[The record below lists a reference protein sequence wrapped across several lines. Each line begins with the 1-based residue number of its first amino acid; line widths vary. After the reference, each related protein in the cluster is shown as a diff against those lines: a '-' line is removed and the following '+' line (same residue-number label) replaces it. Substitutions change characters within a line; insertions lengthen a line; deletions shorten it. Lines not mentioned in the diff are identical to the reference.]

1 MPENSSQHRNRVLT
15 GVSRARSWRGLA
27 AAIFILAGA
36 TQARDL
42 LRPNAPGPVAAATDG
57 SSPTA
62 AAATTAPALP
72 SAQDRLARTTQALT
86 AVKQMQESARQ
97 LAIAGPN
104 NLRPN
109 LPAVPLNS
117 YGQPNGLVR
126 ASGANSVFW
135 IGANTPIL
143 STKTEA
149 AATTTDVSITQT
161 QQQAILAWDSFNLGK
176 NTTLTFDQRAGGADV
191 GQWIAFNYVRD
202 SSGTPS
208 QILGKLK
215 TIGAPDAAGK
225 EQAGGQ
231 VYVMNANGII
241 FGGSSQVN
249 AHALVASSLP
259 INYNLIQRG
268 LLNNPDGQFLF
279 TALPQPASGKW
290 STLAFDPGIATDSL
304 GPVQTPST
312 ADGRHGDVV
321 VQAGAVIEAPTNAD
335 KVGGRIALIGLN
347 VTNAGRIS
355 TPDGQTVLAA
365 GLQVGFAPH
374 ASADPTLR
382 GLDVFVGSVGDTTGG
397 AVAGTVTNDRVVNGD
412 GSVHTGLIEAP
423 RGAITLTGK
432 TVNQLGFLESST
444 SVSYNGRVDLVAG
457 YNAVANPKYDPSLD
471 ATADFTLALPF
482 FYQSNV
488 GNNPAAT
495 AVPNSGAVT
504 LGRESV
510 LRVVPETTNVER
522 APGDL
527 ALRSQVNV
535 QGESIYF
542 GTNAVLF
549 APGAAVPL
557 LKAIASDGRALE
569 AGVTLRAGAWFNPGS
584 TLYRFVQSSDV
595 QQIYLDQ
602 GAVVD
607 VAGLTGVSASVTEN
621 IVPVELRGSELAN
634 APLQRDGPLRGKTI
648 QVDVRRHGPW
658 DPTLNNGLGGYAWVG
673 TALANTSGWVAL
685 ASHTV
690 GQLSVDGGSV
700 AFKAG
705 GPVVFQKEST
715 VDVSGGYIDFQG
727 GYVRTTKLLS
737 EGHVYDIALATAD
750 RVYDGI
756 YTGTTTRK
764 DAKWGVEES
773 TANPLTQSVYENGYR
788 QGGSGGSVAI
798 AAPVLALDGMLRGN
812 TVVGSM
818 QRTISPVF
826 NPASP
831 PDAANPVLAG
841 VSNWLLGALN
851 RPIPGQFSLSI
862 GRQYRTA
869 AGNYSGY
876 SPIPTNIIFR
886 NSVVARPVGAFN
898 ASASYLFPTQRNHEL
913 ELTPSLFGEQ
923 GSGFGIVRVDNSD
936 DDVGLSSGFGNIT
949 IKAGTTLTFA
959 PASSFTLSAG
969 SITVENGA
977 RLLSSGG
984 RIALNAYGV
993 SPSLAESIAF
1003 QGSAGE
1009 TVPEDQLP
1017 RYNPLRGNVSIGTGA
1032 VLSTAGELIDE
1043 RTTSATAGTL
1053 PLVTTGGSIAI
1064 NASDIAL
1071 KSGSALSVSG
1081 GATMSSSGKL
1091 SYGDAGSITLNAGR
1105 ALGGGFGV
1113 VAGGRLSLTGASLE
1127 GFAGVG
1133 RKGGSLTLQA
1143 PSVLLQNGSG
1153 DATTT
1158 NNASGALTL
1167 APRFFNN
1174 GGFGSFSLT
1183 GLGVSVGPDLS
1194 MIGSAPALTVAP
1206 NTRVEPAV
1214 QNWEN
1219 LPGGSVFLAQE
1230 GTRKPASLSL
1240 KTAALFANVNGIL
1253 LGNNVD
1259 LLVGAGAVLQPDAG
1273 GGVVLEGGSIDLL
1286 GRITTYG
1293 GTVGLTQAAGGQ
1305 PYVPGIHLGP
1315 LSVLDVSGRSV
1326 STLDFTGYHK
1336 SDVLD
1341 GGTISIEG
1349 NLVAE
1354 KGSSLNVA
1362 GSSDTILVAPGE
1374 IPAGVPTN
1382 PGEQLVAIVKDSNG
1396 GKISLTADEVLFF
1409 GATLHGGTG
1418 GPGGRDGD
1426 LVVISRRAGS
1436 ALFGTSTRPG
1446 PSDVVLTLT
1455 SLTPD
1460 FVYHGFGQAV
1470 TNPAGAPFGDEKALG
1485 TTWFGADTFTNGH
1498 FGGLTLSVGSG
1509 SGALEVRSDVA
1520 LTASRQI
1527 SIADSGILAFRTDS
1541 SATKPSSSLT
1551 LTAPYVVL
1559 GRAFRGPLQ
1568 ASEQSNPFVQ
1578 NVSAT
1583 HGSGTL
1589 AVRAGN
1595 LIDVGTLSLQNAGA
1609 VILDAT
1615 FRGQS
1620 GASQGAIRG
1629 DGVLDVAGDL
1639 TLKAAQI
1646 YPPTAVSFTL
1656 IASDYSEG
1664 SVTKPGS
1671 ISIQSAGGSAPA
1683 ALPLSAGGTLNLY
1696 AAQITQGGTL
1706 RAPLGTINLGTEDSA
1721 ALNPL
1726 SGKSLPTGSKLT
1738 LESGSVTSVS
1748 AIDPATGKPVAIPF
1762 GVNVNGDTW
1771 IDPTGVD
1778 ITNLGPAAKSITL
1791 AAAAI
1796 DFQGA
1801 NANKSAAQIDL
1812 SGGGD
1817 LFSYQFVP
1825 GTGGTTDIL
1834 LGSTAG
1840 AFAIVPGYTDS
1851 FAPEA
1856 RYNGSTDARAALAS
1870 DPGYVIGNSKL
1881 NYVAG
1886 DRIHLEAAGNLPA
1899 GDYTLLPARYALLP
1913 GAYLVTP
1920 QSGAGNAGG
1929 APGVL
1934 QADGASI
1941 VAGYRFNGLADT
1953 GQKQSVFRSF
1963 EVAPQAVV
1971 LGRAAYKQY
1980 SANTFFSETAAG
1992 NENVAPRLPVDAGRL
2007 GLLAGSS
2014 LRLKGNV
2021 LAQAAPGG
2029 RSGLVDISSSADIL
2043 IGSHAVVAASEAV
2056 GGSGLLLEA
2065 KELSSFGAESLLIGG
2080 VRSSDAK
2087 GTTVTVKTNRIVVD
2101 NAGEPLFGPDVILA
2115 ANSGL
2120 TLTAGAEVGKADQA
2134 WVAAD
2139 PLRVVGA
2146 VALNGV
2152 GESVSFSRGGLPIS
2166 LPNGTPGN
2174 GKLTSTSAGTIT
2186 RADGTTTAFL
2196 ATSGGS
2202 TNAFSVPAGATVTLE
2217 RNGNLRF
2224 ASSTDAVIKP
2234 IPLALGDGTLL
2245 RVSSDPAAIT
2255 RVGVASSNVP
2265 ALSLGA
2271 GVKIAGAS
2279 AIIDSTNTTN
2289 LSEQLDLSTV
2299 RSLGLNSGRISL
2311 VLDQPGTIASAGSL
2325 VLSRAAQDSLLKSAS
2340 ALSLLSYSTIDF
2352 HGTGTFGSS
2361 SLNSLS
2367 LHAGALRGFLNSTD
2381 SAAKVTVSAKS
2392 VALDNAANALAP
2404 VAGSSLGN
2412 LVIETGALRLGE
2424 NQLQVQNFAQV
2435 TVNAAE
2441 GVLAGDATKLGLRS
2455 GGLAVKGGGLAI
2467 STPLITSAGRSNQS
2481 IVADGSLSLNSS
2493 VGTATVS
2500 SGLGA
2505 SLNLT
2510 GETVSVGTT
2519 VRVPSGVLTVHATG
2533 GDLSVVGGTLDA
2545 SGTAQHFIEVTK
2557 YTDGGRIN
2565 LVADAGN
2572 MTIAAGSKVSVASD
2586 AGGGSA
2592 GTLTLSIP
2600 AGTFSIASGTLAGK
2614 ATTGGAGSFVLDTA
2628 GIPGADPAASHL
2640 ATLADTLSRGGFA
2653 RSVELRIRE
2662 GNVVADGEIR
2672 AHDYS
2677 LAADHGSISVTGTID
2692 ASGFIGATRSSPLGG
2707 TMDEADPTGGKI
2719 DLSASGS
2726 VVLAPSAWLSAA
2738 GFAYNNAGRGG
2749 AISLS
2754 AGSYVFRDGSGQVD
2768 PAAVVDIQPGAR
2780 LDLGVKHAFTPNDL
2794 LLNPDVAL
2802 PVGTR
2807 TDLSTGTLQVREP
2820 QNTFGT
2826 GAQFATLGNSVNG
2839 ASGIVLEG
2847 VQIFD
2852 LTATNG
2858 AVSTSGAV
2866 TSVGSGGLVDFAVQK
2881 AVKDNGA
2888 AFVAGVSSTLLGDPL
2903 IHVRPG
2909 GEIVNNAAVGPAVTR
2924 NFVTLNSSVAAT
2936 RSVVNFNLKPGS
2948 GIFTTALIPGGLP
2961 MGVTLKTTPGRVFT
2975 LTTAD
2980 GAVSA
2985 QITANANTTIA
2996 SASAANP
3003 VVAVNFRNTGATAL
3017 STQLN
3022 FNTGTTPVTAA
3033 FDAGTTITTT
3043 PFAGRY
3049 SSSAGDLTLANT
3061 WDLSTYRFGPGL
3073 EPGRLTLRAR
3083 GNLLVGFDASLN
3095 DGFDPTNAVDGNNPL
3110 WTAQLMSGDSWS
3122 YRLLAGAD
3130 YAAADPRAVLSGGK
3144 LQPGSGSVLFGLGGL
3159 TLPTAPPNP
3168 VSRATIIPRYFQTI
3182 RTGTGSID
3190 VVAGRDVQFLN
3201 PLATIYTAGRKAG
3214 ALAEFDVPVLDSTID
3229 RDAPF
3234 SAYYPAQY
3242 SLSGGDVSI
3251 RAKNDIARYLG
3262 NGTSLAQNSS
3272 KELPSNW
3279 LYRRGNVG
3287 PDGRFV
3293 AFGGANPPST
3303 EIQSTS
3309 WWVDFSNFFAD
3320 VGALGGGNVA
3330 LIAGRNVTN
3339 VQAAAPTNARMPSR
3353 DSAGKP
3359 AVPVPASLVELGG
3372 GDILV
3377 QAGADIDGGIYYVER
3392 GSALLRAAGAVT
3404 TNSTRVAYNAG
3415 STTHPARWLPTTF
3428 FLGKGRID
3436 IAAGGDIQIGAVA
3449 NPFWLPQG
3457 AGNRLYETSYFS
3469 TFDRNNEVT
3478 ISSLG
3483 GNITLQ
3489 VRPDTDSAASLIPW
3503 YTNVMSLLPAAT
3515 AASQPWLRLAP
3526 LAFNGVITPVS
3537 DFQTVAG
3544 ILPSTLAATAFA
3556 GDINLVGRLTLAP
3569 SPRGSL
3575 DLLAGGAI
3583 NGFRVNGVN
3592 LAISD
3597 WGSAAISLSDA
3608 DPARLPDITKPIS
3621 NDLYTRFGPQR
3632 VLAQVD
3638 ALFADSGRV
3647 NLSLEEKLALHGHT
3661 IDAAG
3666 KSVPLHYDDSEPLRL
3681 YATGGSLSGVTL
3693 YSGKSA
3699 RVIAAKDLTDVAL
3712 YIQNTRGEDN
3722 ALVAAGRD
3730 IIAYNPASPL
3740 RVAAQQPGNT
3750 VSGIAGSTIPA
3761 SGTPTAGDIQIA
3773 GPGTL
3778 QVLAGRNLDLGSG
3791 SLPKKDGTA
3800 VGVTSVGSTRNP
3812 YLPQNSGANIIA
3824 AAGIGGVYNA
3834 TASVRGQSPG
3844 LATTG
3849 LKFDSF
3855 VAQFLDPAKAGS
3867 KATRYLPELGKLMGL
3882 ASTDSATIWKAFGLA
3897 PDGILTE
3904 RQAAL
3909 LLGIF
3914 NRVLR
3919 ESARD
3924 RNDPKSPTFG
3934 KYTDGFAA
3942 ISALFPASP
3951 EPTEAEMASQSDV
3964 DRPSGPWNGRLSM
3977 PTRLIKTFEGGDIT
3991 LVVPGGAI
3999 TVGRA
4004 TDPQKPDQGI
4014 LTERGGGISI
4024 YAADSVA
4031 VGTSRIFTLRGG
4043 DEIVWSTWGDI
4054 AAGSG
4059 SKTVFTA
4066 PPTRV
4071 LVDPQS
4077 GDVKNDLAGLAT
4089 GSGIGVL
4096 ATLAGVKPGNVD
4108 LIAPTGAIDA
4118 GDAGIRSSGNL
4129 NLAARV
4135 ILNAANIQVGG
4146 TTAGAPPA
4154 PAAPNLGSITAASNT
4169 SAAATSSSNEVAR
4182 RGAAAN
4188 PPAEFPSIFTVEV
4201 LGYGGGEGDEAAAG
4215 SGESDD
4221 WEKIKDFAYPQR
4233 AGFLAAV
4240 ENIMG
4245 RFDPKAS
4252 SPGEPIPGFAL
4263 AREALVQARA
4273 ALLSASAET
4282 WPAAKEEF
4290 RNAWREAEAE
4300 LAKARGR

>member
-1 MPENSSQHRNRVLT
+1 MRQFSRTRWWRRLATAVL
-15 GVSRARSWRGLA
+15 VLA
-27 AAIFILAGA
+27 EA
-36 TQARDL
+36 THARDL
-42 LRPNAPGPVAAATDG
+42 LRPNAPGPEVPAAAG

-72 SAQDRLARTTQALT
+72 NAQDRLARTTQALT

-109 LPAVPLNS
+109 LPVVPLNS

-126 ASGANSVFW
+126 ASGANGAFW
-135 IGANTPIL
+135 IGAHAPQL
-143 STKTEA
+143 STKIEGT
-149 AATTTDVSITQT
+149 ATTTDVSITQT

-202 SSGTPS
+202 SSGAPS

-225 EQAGGQ
+225 EQVGGQ

-268 LLNNPDGQFLF
+268 LLNNPDAQFLF
-279 TALPQPASGKW
+279 TALPQPAGGKGP
-290 STLAFDPGIATDSL
+290 TPAFDASVATDGL
-304 GPVQTPST
+304 GPVQKSSAT
-312 ADGRHGDVV
+312 DGRYGDVV
-321 VQAGAVIEAPTNAD
+321 VQPGAVIEAPTNAD
-335 KVGGRIALIGLN
+335 KVGGRIALIGAN

-355 TPDGQTVLAA
+355 TPDGQTILAA

-382 GLDVFVGSVGDTTGG
+382 GLDVFVGSVGDPTGG
-397 AVAGTVTNDRVVNGD
+397 PVAGTVTNDRVVNGD
-412 GSVHTGLIEAP
+412 GSVNTGLIEAQ

-444 SVSYNGRVDLVAG
+444 SVSYNGRIDLVAG
-457 YNAVANPKYDPSLD
+457 YNAIANPKYDPSLD

-488 GNNPAAT
+488 GNNPSAT

-542 GTNAVLF
+542 ATNAVLF

-557 LKAIASDGRALE
+557 LKAIGSDGSALE

-607 VAGLTGVSASVTEN
+607 VAGLVGISASVTEN
-621 IVPVELRGSELAN
+621 IVPVELRGSELADS
-634 APLQRDGPLRGKTI
+634 PLQRDGPLRGTTI

-658 DPTLNNGLGGYAWVG
+658 DPTLNNGLGGYTWVG

-756 YTGTTTRK
+756 YTGTTTKK
-764 DAKWGVEES
+764 DQKWGVEES
-773 TANPLTQSVYENGYR
+773 NANPLTQSVYENGYR

-798 AAPVLALDGMLRGN
+798 TAPVLALDGTLRGN

-826 NPASP
+826 NLAAP
-831 PDAANPVLAG
+831 PDAANPALAG

-851 RPIPGQFSLSI
+851 RPIPGQFSVTI
-862 GRQYRTA
+862 GRQYRTP

-876 SPIPTNIIFR
+876 SPTPTNIVFR
-886 NSVVARPVGAFN
+886 EGAVATPVGAFN
-898 ASASYLFPTQRNHEL
+898 ASANYLFPTQRNHEL
-913 ELTPSLFGEQ
+913 ELIPSLFSEQ

-936 DDVGLSSGFGNIT
+936 DDVGLTPSFGSIM
-949 IKAGTTLTFA
+949 IKAGTNLAFA
-959 PASSFTLSAG
+959 PASSFVLSAG
-969 SITVENGA
+969 NITVENGA
-977 RLLSSGG
+977 RLLNSGG
-984 RIALNAYGV
+984 RIALNAYDL
-993 SPSLAESIAF
+993 SPSLSEAIVF
-1003 QGSAGE
+1003 QRSTGS
-1009 TVPEDQLP
+1009 VPEDQIP
-1017 RYNPLRGNVSIGTGA
+1017 HYNPLRGNVSIGTGA
-1032 VLSTAGELIDE
+1032 ILNAAGELIDE
-1043 RTTSATAGTL
+1043 RTTSATAGTR
-1053 PLVTTGGSIAI
+1053 PLVTGGGSIAI
-1064 NASDIAL
+1064 NANDITL
-1071 KSGSALSVSG
+1071 KSGGVLSVSG
-1081 GATMSSSGKL
+1081 GATVGSTGKI

-1113 VAGGRLSLTGASLE
+1113 VVGGRLSLTGASLE
-1127 GFAGVG
+1127 GIAGVG
-1133 RKGGSLTLQA
+1133 RKSGSLTLQA
-1143 PSVLLQNGSG
+1143 PSVAIQEGTG
-1153 DATTT
+1153 DVVTT
-1158 NNASGALTL
+1158 NDTSGALSL
-1167 APRFFNN
+1167 APRFFNR
-1174 GGFGSFSLT
+1174 GGFGSFALT
-1183 GLGVSVGPDLS
+1183 GLGVSVGANRS
-1194 MIGSAPALTVAP
+1194 VTGSAPAFNVAT
-1206 NTRVEPAV
+1206 NTRVEPVV

-1230 GTRKPASLSL
+1230 GVRKPVSLTL
-1240 KTAALFANVNGIL
+1240 KTAGLFTDVNGIL

-1259 LLVGAGAVLQPDAG
+1259 LVVGAGAVLQPDPG
-1273 GGVVLEGGSIDLL
+1273 GTVALGGGSIDVL
-1286 GRITTYG
+1286 GRITAHG
-1293 GTVGLTQAAGGQ
+1293 GTVALTQATGGQ

-1315 LSVLDVSGRSV
+1315 VSAIDVSGRTV

-1341 GGTISIEG
+1341 GGTISLAG

-1354 KGSSLNVA
+1354 KGSILNVA
-1362 GSSDTILVAPGE
+1362 GSSDTILIAPGN

-1382 PGEQLVAIVKDSNG
+1382 SGEQLVSIVKDSNG

-1409 GATLHGGTG
+1409 GATLRGDAGGL
-1418 GPGGRDGD
+1418 GGRDGD
-1426 LVVISRRAGS
+1426 LAVTSRRAES
-1436 ALFGTSTRPG
+1436 PLFGTSILPG
-1446 PSDVVLTLT
+1446 PLDAVL
-1455 SLTPD
+1455 SVAGSTPD
-1460 FVYHGFGQAV
+1460 FVYHGLGLAV
-1470 TNPAGAPFGDEKALG
+1470 TNSAGAPFADANALG
-1485 TTWFGADTFTNGH
+1485 MTWFGADTFTNGH

-1509 SGALEVRSDVA
+1509 SGAIEVHGDVA

-1527 SIADSGILAFRTDS
+1527 SIADSGILAFRTDTS
-1541 SATKPSSSLT
+1541 GTKLASGLT
-1551 LTAPYVVL
+1551 LTAPYVML

-1568 ASEQSNPFVQ
+1568 ASEQSNPLAQ
-1578 NVSAT
+1578 NVSAS
-1583 HGSGTL
+1583 HGAGTL
-1589 AVRAGN
+1589 AVRAGS

-1609 VILDAT
+1609 VVLDAT
-1615 FRGQS
+1615 YLGQS

-1639 TLKAAQI
+1639 MLKAGQI

-1671 ISIQSAGGSAPA
+1671 ITVQSAGGAGPA
-1683 ALPLSAGGTLNLY
+1683 ALPLSAGGTLNLH
-1696 AAQITQGGTL
+1696 ASQITQGGTL

-1721 ALNPL
+1721 AVNPL
-1726 SGKSLPTGSKLT
+1726 SGKSLPAISKLT
-1738 LESGSVTSVS
+1738 LEAGSVTSVS
-1748 AIDPATGKPVAIPF
+1748 AIDPVTGKPVAIPF

-1778 ITNLGPAAKSITL
+1778 ITNLGPTGKSITL

-1801 NANKSAAQIDL
+1801 SGGKSAAQIDL
-1812 SGGGD
+1812 AGGGD
-1817 LFSYQFVP
+1817 LLSYQFVP

-1856 RYNGSTDARAALAS
+1856 RYNGSTDAQASLAS
-1870 DPGYVIGNSKL
+1870 DPGYVTGNAKL

-1920 QSGAGNAGG
+1920 QSGTGNAGG

-1941 VAGYRFNGLADT
+1941 VAGYRFNGLAVT
-1953 GQKQSVFRSF
+1953 GQKQPVFRSF

-1980 SANTFFSETAAG
+1980 SANTFFSETAAA
-1992 NENVAPRLPVDAGRL
+1992 NETVAPRLPIDAGRL
-2007 GLLAGSS
+2007 GLLAGTS
-2014 LRLKGNV
+2014 LRLRGNV
-2021 LAQAAPGG
+2021 LAQAATGG

-2043 IGSHAVVAASEAV
+2043 IGSHAVVAAGEAA

-2080 VRSSDAK
+2080 VRSSNAK

-2101 NAGEPLFGPDVILA
+2101 NAGEPFFGPDVILT
-2115 ANSGL
+2115 ANRAL
-2120 TLTAGAEVGKADQA
+2120 TLNAGAEVGKADQTF
-2134 WVAAD
+2134 VAAD

-2174 GKLTSTSAGTIT
+2174 SRLTSTSAGTIT

-2196 ATSGGS
+2196 ATNGGS

-2217 RNGNLRF
+2217 RDGNLMF

-2245 RVSSDPAAIT
+2245 RVSSDPAATIT

-2265 ALSLGA
+2265 ALSVGA
-2271 GVKIAGAS
+2271 EVKIAGAS
-2279 AIIDSTNTTN
+2279 ATIDSTNTTN
-2289 LSEQLDLSTV
+2289 LSGQLDLSAV
-2299 RSLGLNSGRISL
+2299 GSLGLNSGRISL

-2352 HGTGTFGSS
+2352 HGTGTVGSS
-2361 SLNSLS
+2361 SLNSLA
-2367 LHAGALRGFLNSTD
+2367 LRAGALRGFPNSSD
-2381 SAAKVTVSAKS
+2381 PAVKVTVSAKS

-2404 VAGSSLGN
+2404 IAGGSQGN
-2412 LVIETGALRLGE
+2412 LVFETGVLRLGE
-2424 NQLQVQNFAQV
+2424 NQLQIQNFARV
-2435 TVNAAE
+2435 TMNAAE
-2441 GVLAGDATKLGLRS
+2441 GVLAGDTTKLGLRN
-2455 GGLAVKGGGLAI
+2455 GGLAVKGGSLAI

-2493 VGTATVS
+2493 GGTAAVS

-2505 SLNLT
+2505 NLNLT

-2519 VRVPSGVLTVHATG
+2519 VRVPSGALTVHATG
-2533 GDLSVVGGTLDA
+2533 GDLSVTGGTLDA
-2545 SGTAQHFIEVTK
+2545 SGTAQRFLEVTK
-2557 YTDGGRIN
+2557 YTDGGRID
-2565 LVADAGN
+2565 LLADAGN
-2572 MTIAAGSKVSVASD
+2572 MAIAAGSKVSVAAD
-2586 AGGGSA
+2586 TGGGSA
-2592 GTLTLSIP
+2592 GALTLSIP
-2600 AGTFSIASGTLAGK
+2600 AGTFSIASGTVEGK
-2614 ATTGGAGSFVLDTA
+2614 AARGGAGSFALDTA
-2628 GIPGADPAASHL
+2628 GIPGTDPSASHM
-2640 ATLADTLSRGGFA
+2640 ATLAETLSRGGFT
-2653 RSVELRIRE
+2653 RSVAVRLRE
-2662 GNVVADGEIR
+2662 GNVVVDGEVR

-2677 LAADHGSISVTGTID
+2677 LSADHGSISVTGTIN
-2692 ASGFIGATRSSPLGG
+2692 ASGLIGATRSDPLGG
-2707 TMDEADPTGGKI
+2707 TMDKADPTGGKI

-2726 VVLAPSAWLSAA
+2726 VALAPTAWLSAA
-2738 GFAYNNAGRGG
+2738 GFAYNNAGQGG

-2754 AGSYVFRDGSGQVD
+2754 AGSYVVRNGSGQVD
-2768 PAAVVDIQPGAR
+2768 PSAVVDIQPGAR

-2794 LLNPDVAL
+2794 LLNPDVSV
-2802 PVGTR
+2802 PVSNR
-2807 TDLSTGTLQVREP
+2807 ADLFTGTLQVREP
-2820 QNTFGT
+2820 QNAFGT
-2826 GAQFATLGNSVNG
+2826 GAQFTMLGNSVNG

-2858 AVSTSGAV
+2858 AISTSGAV

-2888 AFVAGVSSTLLGDPL
+2888 GFVAGVNSALLSNPL

-2909 GEIVNNAAVGPAVTR
+2909 AEIVNNAAVGSAATR
-2924 NFVTLNSSVAAT
+2924 NFVTLNSSVSAT
-2936 RSVVNFNLKPGS
+2936 RSVVNFNLKPGN
-2948 GIFTTALIPGGLP
+2948 GVFTTALIPGGLP
-2961 MGVTLKTTPGRVFT
+2961 VGVTLKTTTGRQFT

-2980 GAVSA
+2980 GVVSGV
-2985 QITANANTTIA
+2985 ITANANTTIG
-2996 SASAANP
+2996 SASATNP
-3003 VVAVNFRNTGATAL
+3003 VVAVNFRNTGTAAL
-3017 STQLN
+3017 ATQLN
-3022 FNTGTTPVTAA
+3022 FNTGSTPITAA
-3033 FDAGTTITTT
+3033 FDASTTITTT
-3043 PFAGRY
+3043 SFAARY
-3049 SSSAGDLTLANT
+3049 ASAGGDLTLANT
-3061 WDLSTYRFGPGL
+3061 WDLSSYRFGSRL

-3083 GNLLVGFDASLN
+3083 GNLVIGFDASLN
-3095 DGFDPTNAVDGNNPL
+3095 DGFDPTNAVDANNPL
-3110 WTAQLMSGDSWS
+3110 WTAKLMSDDSWS

-3130 YAAADPRAVLSGGK
+3130 YAAANSRTVLPNDR
-3144 LQPGSGSVLFGLGGL
+3144 LPPGTGSVLFGQGGL
-3159 TLPTAPPNP
+3159 TLPTATGST
-3168 VSRATIIPRYFQTI
+3168 VTRATIVPRYFQTI
-3182 RTGTGSID
+3182 RTGTGGIE

-3214 ALAEFDVPVLDSTID
+3214 ALAEFDVPVLDSTVD
-3229 RDAPF
+3229 QVNAF
-3234 SAYYPAQY
+3234 SPYYPAQY
-3242 SLSGGDVSI
+3242 SLSGGNVSI
-3251 RAKNDIARYLG
+3251 QAMNDITRYVL
-3262 NGTSLAQNSS
+3262 NGASLTANSS

-3303 EIQSTS
+3303 EVQSTS
-3309 WWVDFSNFFAD
+3309 WWIDFSNFFAD
-3320 VGALGGGNVA
+3320 VGALGGGNVS
-3330 LIAGRNVTN
+3330 LFAGHTVANVS
-3339 VQAAAPTNARMPSR
+3339 AAAPTNARMTGAIPDAAR
-3353 DSAGKP
+3353 
-3359 AVPVPASLVELGG
+3359 LVEFGG
-3372 GDILV
+3372 GDLAV
-3377 QAGADIDGGIYYVER
+3377 RAGADIDAGIYYVER
-3392 GSALLRAAGAVT
+3392 GTASLQAGGAVKTNATRAAF
-3404 TNSTRVAYNAG
+3404 NAG
-3415 STTHPARWLPTTF
+3415 AITNPVTWLPTTF
-3428 FLGKGRID
+3428 FLGKGKID
-3436 IAAGGDIQIGAVA
+3436 VAAGGDIRLGAVA
-3449 NPFWLPQG
+3449 NPFWQLQG
-3457 AGNRLYETSYFS
+3457 VGNRSFEASYFS
-3469 TFDRNNEVT
+3469 TFDPHSQVNV
-3478 ISSLG
+3478 SSLG
-3483 GNITLQ
+3483 GAVTLQ
-3489 VRPDTDSAASLIPW
+3489 VRPDAPSVSSIGTAASLVAW
-3503 YTNVMSLLPAAT
+3503 YTNVMSLLNTAT
-3515 AASQPWLRLAP
+3515 AASQPWLRLGARSQ
-3526 LAFNGVITPVS
+3526 GGTTPVNL
-3537 DFQTVAG
+3537 FQTVSSV
-3544 ILPSTLAATAFA
+3544 LPANYSATAFT
-3556 GDINLVGRLTLAP
+3556 GDINVVGRLTLTP
-3569 SPRGSL
+3569 SPTGSL
-3575 DLLAGGAI
+3575 ALLTAGSLNGLAVNGI
-3583 NGFRVNGVN
+3583 NGTDSV
-3592 LAISD
+3592 
-3597 WGSAAISLSDA
+3597 WGSAAITLSDA
-3608 DPARLPDITKPIS
+3608 DPGRLPGITKPIS
-3621 NDLYTRFGPQR
+3621 SPTYTPVTSNT
-3632 VLAQVD
+3632 VLSQVD
-3638 ALFADSGRV
+3638 ALFAEAGRTDF
-3647 NLSLEEKLALHGHT
+3647 SLEEKLALHGQT
-3661 IDAAG
+3661 TDSTG
-3666 KSVPLHYDDSEPLRL
+3666 KSVPLHYNDPEPVRL
-3681 YATGGSLSGVTL
+3681 YAAGDVSGLTL
-3693 YSGKSA
+3693 YSAKTA
-3699 RVIAAKDLTDVAL
+3699 RVVAGKDLTDIAL
-3712 YIQNTRGEDN
+3712 YIQNVRPEDN
-3722 ALVAAGRD
+3722 ALVAAGHD
-3730 IIAYNPASPL
+3730 LVAYNPGSPL
-3740 RVAAQQPGNT
+3740 RIAAQQPGNSLAGT
-3750 VSGIAGSTIPA
+3750 AGQSGPA
-3761 SGTPTAGDIQIA
+3761 SGTPTTGDIQIA

-3778 QVLAGRNLDLGSG
+3778 EVLAGRNLDLGSG

-3800 VGVTSVGSTRNP
+3800 LGVTSVGAIRNP
-3812 YLPQNSGANIIA
+3812 FLPQNSGANIVA
-3824 AAGIGGVYNA
+3824 AAGVGSVYNPT
-3834 TASVRGQSPG
+3834 TAARGQTPG

-3855 VAQFLDPAKAGS
+3855 VAQCLDPTTAGS

-3882 ASTDSATIWKAFGLA
+3882 ASTDSATIWTAFGLA
-3897 PDGILTE
+3897 PDGLLTE
-3904 RQAAL
+3904 RQATL
-3909 LLGIF
+3909 LLGMF

-3924 RNDPKSPTFG
+3924 RNDPASPNFG
-3934 KYTDGFAA
+3934 KYTDGFTV
-3942 ISALFPASP
+3942 ISALFPGSP
-3951 EPTEAEMASQSDV
+3951 EPTEAQMASQSDV

-3991 LVVPGGAI
+3991 LVVPGGPV

-4077 GDVKNDLAGLAT
+4077 ADVKNDLAGLAT

-4096 ATLAGVKPGNVD
+4096 ATLSGVKPGNVD

-4146 TTAGAPPA
+4146 TTAGAPP
-4154 PAAPNLGSITAASNT
+4154 PPSAPNLGSITAASNT
-4169 SAAATSSSNEVAR
+4169 SAAATSTSNEVAK

-4215 SGESDD
+4215 SDEGDD
-4221 WEKIKDFAYPQR
+4221 WEKIKDLAYPQR
-4233 AGFLAAV
+4233 ADFLAAV
-4240 ENIMG
+4240 ENIMS
-4245 RFDPKAS
+4245 RFDSNAA
-4252 SPGEPIPGFAL
+4252 SPGEPIPALAL
-4263 AREALVQARA
+4263 ARQALGQARA
-4273 ALLSASAET
+4273 ALLSASRET

-4300 LAKARGR
+4300 WAKVRAR